1 MCLTIGRL
9 IRITVDERL
18 VGHKVLMI
26 LAESSKVIMSL
37 IIVTVVS
44 LTSVTLIKLI
54 TVKDGQVVP
63 PSDQPDKTF
72 MGDFTK
78 RILIVHPPKN
88 DRMGCDKLSNLL
100 LVTSLDSFLQPQTKA

>member
-63 PSDQPDKTF
+63 P
-72 MGDFTK
+72 
-78 RILIVHPPKN
+78 LISLI
-88 DRMGCDKLSNLL
+88 RLSWEI
-100 LVTSLDSFLQPQTKA
+100 SLKGF